1 MWRHDDDESWVGFT
15 WRNTWAAKV
24 MDMDYMEIFCR
35 WTDGTLFTMS
45 NLDIGWMSS
54 LWDIHMFAEW
64 ELVMALMANTSR
76 LTNALDMM
84 RHGSSWWSCIHWRL
98 HIMVILEY
106 LTHWGAEVRI
116 VPDFDA
122 VWDAYLGA
130 HLWGVFGRSYL
141 MEMIEPRHFGVW
153 WRCSDGCLGGTHFGM
168 GLSLLDLATL
178 LTLMMLGG
186 WVYFAYKWHMD

>member
-1 MWRHDDDESWVGFT
+1 MLRHDDDESWVEFT
-15 WRNTWAAKV
+15 WMNTWAAKV
-24 MDMDYMEIFCR
+24 MDMDYMDIFYR

-54 LWDIHMFAEW
+54 LWDFHIFAEW
-64 ELVMALMANTSR
+64 ALVMALMANTSR

-116 VPDFDA
+116 GSDFDA
-122 VWDAYLGA
+122 LWDAYLGA
-130 HLWGVFGRSYL
+130 HLWGVFGRSHL
-141 MEMIEPRHFGVW
+141 MGTIKPGHFGVW
-153 WRCSDGCLGGTHFGM
+153 WRCSERDAL
-168 GLSLLDLATL
+168 
-178 LTLMMLGG
+178 
-186 WVYFAYKWHMD
+186 VV